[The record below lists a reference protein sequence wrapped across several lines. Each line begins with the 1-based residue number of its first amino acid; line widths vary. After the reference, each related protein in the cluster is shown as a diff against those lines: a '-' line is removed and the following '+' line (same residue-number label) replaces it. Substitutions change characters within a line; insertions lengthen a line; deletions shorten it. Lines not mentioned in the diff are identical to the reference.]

1 MTEEPK
7 EFGARSLEAIVR
19 AFEVNYDIYSRD
31 LRETGLVEDPAMLF
45 AKEKD
50 EARRAAL
57 LAGAAAFFSLPESI
71 GERMRLIV
79 EARKNNTA
87 SPFSE
92 AARKGLSS
100 YGGAPREIRQ
110 ELGLDWRNVIIRAL
124 NNTHS
129 DRGEALAED
138 QLRRSFREKFEK
150 MLDKVFLV
158 LPLVGKESTVKDAM
172 NLVKKAPAYELIST
186 DDELNLRAYLG
197 EFYVEGE
204 RSDK

>member
-7 EFGARSLEAIVR
+7 EFGAHSLEAIVK
-19 AFEVNYDIYSRD
+19 AFETNYDIYSRD

-45 AKEKD
+45 VKEEDK
-50 EARRAAL
+50 ERRATL

-71 GERMRLIV
+71 AERMRLIV

-124 NNTHS
+124 NDTHTEE
-129 DRGEALAED
+129 GEASAQERLGG
-138 QLRRSFREKFEK
+138 LFLEKFAE

-158 LPLVGKESTVKDAM
+158 LPLVGKESTVKDVM
-172 NLVKKAPAYELIST
+172 NLVENAPAYGLIST
-186 DDELNLRAYLG
+186 NDELNLRAYLG
-197 EFYVEGE
+197 EFH
-204 RSDK
+204 